1 MDDNDDDLGMIVLV
15 LFPPNY
21 SIENG
26 KIPTEKGKRGFN
38 YNFHFFLQILPSLI
52 ILIFGVISITLIN
65 SNMTTMMMVEIRR
78 IYLRSIT

>member
-1 MDDNDDDLGMIVLV
+1 MDDNDDDLDMIVLV

-26 KIPTEKGKRGFN
+26 KIPTEKGKQGFN
-38 YNFHFFLQILPSLI
+38 YNFHFLLRILQSLI
-52 ILIFGVISITLIN
+52 LLIFWVISITLTN
-65 SNMTTMMMVEIRR
+65 SNMTTMMMVEIGR